1 MKLRLKVFILVSTV
15 FSLAACST
23 PGIRPEMKLSDA
35 KLNPETVTEHTLKWL
50 PGPSARIPIAVYGVA
65 DQTGSFKPSE
75 GGQTLSRAVT
85 QAPTPILIK
94 ALQDAGNRRWFSVI
108 ERENLQNI
116 LRERQIILDMRQRY
130 LGETE
135 LNREALPALKFAGVL
150 IEGAITGYDTN
161 TVTGGAGAR
170 YLGIGG
176 TTQYREDAVSVYL
189 RAVSVKTGEVLIS
202 ISSEQRVASIAASA
216 NAFRFVAFQEL
227 LEAEAGLTLNQ
238 PRHLA
243 VRQAFEKAVYGMIVE
258 GAELGLWQF
267 GDDVAGQAAISH
279 YRSTYAR
286 APKSAHEGVLPDAFY
301 AARQRDI
308 QRMHAAANVQP
319 RQVASAR
326 PRQQA
331 ARQQINTQQ
340 ANTRPQAR
348 QSQNRQTAQRA
359 QPVRRQTARAQQVQQ
374 NAPVQAR
381 TVQARLAQVK
391 PAQAR
396 PVQATRNVTPQPTR
410 VVKANTKPAERP
422 VTAPAVARTAPQTT
436 APVER
441 KDVAAPKVVAER
453 SSPQPAPEQA
463 QALPIVKTAIKTVPA
478 SEFNQTVLD
487 ALDAVENAK
496 VEEGAEQGDRV
507 ESRVLTSAALSNLLG
522 RGEGRTSEVR
532 LANAERQ
539 TQGNVE
545 TGIRR
550 APPPP

>member
-15 FSLAACST
+15 FGLAACST
-23 PGIRPEMKLSDA
+23 PGFRPEMKLSDA

-50 PGPSARIPIAVYGVA
+50 PGPTARIPIAVYGVA

-75 GGQTLSRAVT
+75 GGGQTLSRAVT

-176 TTQYREDAVSVYL
+176 STQYREDAVSVYL

-202 ISSEQRVASIAASA
+202 ISSEQRVASVAASG

-286 APKSAHEGVLPDAFY
+286 APNSAHDGVLPDAFY
-301 AARQRDI
+301 AARKRDI

-319 RQVASAR
+319 RQIASAR
-326 PRQQA
+326 PRQQV
-331 ARQQINTQQ
+331 NTRQ
-340 ANTRPQAR
+340 ANTNPQA
-348 QSQNRQTAQRA
+348 QARQTAQRPQA
-359 QPVRRQTARAQQVQQ
+359 VRSQTARAQQTQQ
-374 NAPVQAR
+374 NAPAQARAVQAKSVQAK
-381 TVQARLAQVK
+381 TVQT
-391 PAQAR
+391 R
-396 PVQATRNVTPQPTR
+396 PVQA
-410 VVKANTKPAERP
+410 
-422 VTAPAVARTAPQTT
+422 APAVARVAPQQQ
-436 APVER
+436 AVVPVEE
-441 KDVAAPKVVAER
+441 KVEPQDVATAKTIAER
-453 SSPQPAPEQA
+453 APIQRAPE
-463 QALPIVKTAIKTVPA
+463 QALPIVKTAVKTVPA
-478 SEFNQTVLD
+478 SKFNQTVLD
-487 ALDAVENAK
+487 ALAVVESADAEENA
-496 VEEGAEQGDRV
+496 EQEDRV

-522 RGEGRTSEVR
+522 RNETETSGIR
-532 LANAERQ
+532 LANAEGQ

-545 TGIRR
+545 TAIRR

>member
-1 MKLRLKVFILVSTV
+1 MNNTLRVFCLALAGV
-15 FSLAACST
+15 SLAACST
-23 PGIRPEMKLSDA
+23 PGFKPELKLADA

-50 PGPSARIPIAVYGVA
+50 PGPSSRIPIAVYGVT
-65 DQTGSFKPSE
+65 DQTGSFKQSD
-75 GGQTLSRAVT
+75 GGQNLSRAVT

-116 LRERQIILDMRQRY
+116 LRERQIILDMRKRY

-176 TTQYREDAVSVYL
+176 STQYREDAVSVYL

-202 ISSEQRVASIAASA
+202 ISSEQRVASVAAQG

-258 GAELGLWQF
+258 GAELGLWEF
-267 GDDVAGQAAISH
+267 GDNQAGNAAIAH

-286 APKSAHEGVLPDAFY
+286 APKDKYAGILPDAFY

-308 QRMHAAANVQP
+308 QRIQTSANAARRQTAALPGQTQQRANVPSAPRRQAPAPVARSAKVPGNVNAANSASAALPRQQIVKPAPVAQKTPQPQVAP
-319 RQVASAR
+319 RQVASA
-326 PRQQA
+326 QVEQT
-331 ARQQINTQQ
+331 IV
-340 ANTRPQAR
+340 R
-348 QSQNRQTAQRA
+348 QSKPEPAPAVRA
-359 QPVRRQTARAQQVQQ
+359 EPVAKPEKRI
-374 NAPVQAR
+374 
-381 TVQARLAQVK
+381 VK
-391 PAQAR
+391 PAS
-396 PVQATRNVTPQPTR
+396 
-410 VVKANTKPAERP
+410 
-422 VTAPAVARTAPQTT
+422 
-436 APVER
+436 APV
-441 KDVAAPKVVAER
+441 
-453 SSPQPAPEQA
+453 S
-463 QALPIVKTAIKTVPA
+463 
-478 SEFNQTVLD
+478 QTLLD
-487 ALDAVENAK
+487 AFQAVE
-496 VEEGAEQGDRV
+496 VSL
-507 ESRVLTSAALSNLLG
+507 ESSELETQTTSAALSSEAIENLLRSQAG
-522 RGEGRTSEVR
+522 QGLDESSKLLLASASKDAGSNVIVSEHKE
-532 LANAERQ
+532 A
-539 TQGNVE
+539 
-545 TGIRR
+545 